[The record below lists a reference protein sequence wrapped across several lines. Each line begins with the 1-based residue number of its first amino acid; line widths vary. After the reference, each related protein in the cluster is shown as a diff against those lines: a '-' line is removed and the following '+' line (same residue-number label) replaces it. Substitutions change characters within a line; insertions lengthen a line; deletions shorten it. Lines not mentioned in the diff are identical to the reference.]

1 MCFDIDATPPIRP
14 ASGAAIDHR
23 NFVLTAE
30 DGTAFSAFKASS
42 DDPGGTAVVVLPDI
56 RGLFRFYEE
65 LALRFA
71 EEGFDAVAIDYFGR
85 TAGLDAREDEWDCWP
100 HVDQT
105 TAAGVRRD
113 TAAAIAH
120 LRSVNPERSI
130 FTVGFCFGGS
140 NSWHQAAEGHG
151 LAGAVGFYG
160 HPDRPGFP
168 QDAPGVIERIADI
181 ECPILALM
189 GGADPGIPVAEV
201 APFDAALTAAGIPH
215 EIVFY
220 EDAPHSFFDRNQT
233 EFAAASRNAW
243 HRVLG
248 FIATYE

>member
-1 MCFDIDATPPIRP
+1 MCFDIDSTPPIRP
-14 ASGAAIDHR
+14 TSGAAIEHR
-23 NFVLTAE
+23 DLVLTAA
-30 DGTAFSAFKASS
+30 DGTELAAFEAVSG
-42 DDPGGTAVVVLPDI
+42 DPGGTAIVVLPDI

-71 EEGFDAVAIDYFGR
+71 EEGFDTVAIDYFGR
-85 TAGLDAREDEWDCWP
+85 TAGVEKRADDWDCWP

-105 TAAGVRRD
+105 SLEGVRQD

-120 LRSVNPERSI
+120 LRAGHPLRSI
-130 FTVGFCFGGS
+130 FTVGFCYGGS
-140 NSWHQAAEGHG
+140 NSWHQAASGHG

-168 QDAPGVIERIADI
+168 QESPGVIDRVSDI
-181 ECPILALM
+181 ECPVLALM
-189 GGADPGIPVAEV
+189 GGSDPGIPIEDV
-201 APFDAALTAAGIPH
+201 APFELALTAAGVPH

-220 EDAPHSFFDRNQT
+220 AGAPHSFFDRKQT

>member
-14 ASGAAIDHR
+14 ASGAAIEHR
-23 NFVLTAE
+23 DLVLTAA
-30 DGTAFSAFKASS
+30 DGTAFSAFEALT
-42 DDPGGTAVVVLPDI
+42 DHPGGTAVVVLPDI

-85 TAGLDAREDEWDCWP
+85 TAGLGKRADDWDCWP

-105 TAAGVRRD
+105 TLEGVRQD

-120 LRSVNPERSI
+120 LRATDPNRPI

-140 NSWHQAAEGHG
+140 NSWHQAASGHG

-168 QDAPGVIERIADI
+168 QEAPGVIERVADI
-181 ECPILALM
+181 ECPILALL
-189 GGADPGIPVAEV
+189 GGADAGIPPEDV
-201 APFDAALTAAGIPH
+201 APFDTALTAADIPH

-220 EDAPHSFFDRNQT
+220 DGAPHSFFDRNQT

-243 HRVLG
+243 HRTLG